1 MHHSYGMIE
10 DPCITN
16 MLHRMH
22 SARSRNVMAQAV
34 EVCVRVCL
42 CLCVCACVCDCT
54 THKSSQMLHKEARAP
69 LSRLVKTGIAAVM
82 CQQHLDAPSAAS

>member
-1 MHHSYGMIE
+1 
-10 DPCITN
+10 
-16 MLHRMH
+16 
-22 SARSRNVMAQAV
+22 MAQAV

-42 CLCVCACVCDCT
+42 CVCVGVCVCDCT